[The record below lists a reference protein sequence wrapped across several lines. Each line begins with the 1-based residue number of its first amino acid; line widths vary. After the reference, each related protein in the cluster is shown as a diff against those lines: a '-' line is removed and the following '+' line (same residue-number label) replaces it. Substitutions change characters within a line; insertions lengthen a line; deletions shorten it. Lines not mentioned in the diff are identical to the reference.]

1 VYLVYNH
8 KVSHAT
14 IEEIMDDAAFEAYM
28 GLRARRFGA
37 MIEDQFRLLP
47 CHHHELGWAMMK
59 PEGLDP
65 TTTVVINF
73 AHELMKQ
80 NEWLTIGVGVPLC
93 KKKTLV
99 ARVMSSRV
107 KFVCGVNFKCL
118 VGLCF

>member
-37 MIEDQFRLLP
+37 MIDDQFRLLP
-47 CHHHELGWAMMK
+47 CHRHELGWAMMK

-65 TTTVVINF
+65 TT
-73 AHELMKQ
+73 A
-80 NEWLTIGVGVPLC
+80 
-93 KKKTLV
+93 
-99 ARVMSSRV
+99 
-107 KFVCGVNFKCL
+107 
-118 VGLCF
+118 